1 MIQFAINKAYFLQAL
16 HTTRRAISSKN
27 AIPILST
34 IKIEV
39 TSDGIYLTGSN
50 GQISIENSIS
60 VSEENAGLLIT
71 QPGSILLEANF
82 FINVVSSLPDVTL
95 TFEEIIAAS
104 RCRRD
109 WLLELIAED
118 IISID
123 GAPEKSTFSGFH
135 LARIRRAQRLS
146 RDFEA
151 GIPALG
157 LIMRL
162 LDEVEELRKI
172 QRPLVLLEEE

>member
-1 MIQFAINKAYFLQAL
+1 MIQ
-16 HTTRRAISSKN
+16 SSD
-27 AIPILST
+27 IT
-34 IKIEV
+34 
-39 TSDGIYLTGSN
+39 LT
-50 GQISIENSIS
+50 
-60 VSEENAGLLIT
+60 LKK
-71 QPGSILLEANF
+71 
-82 FINVVSSLPDVTL
+82 SLPP
-95 TFEEIIAAS
+95 AAAVAIGCWNYS
-104 RCRRD
+104 RRHHQHR
-109 WLLELIAED
+109 WRAR
-118 IISID
+118 
-123 GAPEKSTFSGFH
+123 KSTFSGFH

>member
-39 TSDGIYLTGSN
+39 TKDGIYLTGSN

-71 QPGSILLEANF
+71 QPGSIL
-82 FINVVSSLPDVTL
+82 
-95 TFEEIIAAS
+95 
-104 RCRRD
+104 
-109 WLLELIAED
+109 W
-118 IISID
+118 
-123 GAPEKSTFSGFH
+123 KQTFS
-135 LARIRRAQRLS
+135 LMLS
-146 RDFEA
+146 QA
-151 GIPALG
+151 CLMLP
-157 LIMRL
+157 L
-162 LDEVEELRKI
+162 LLKKSNNTKFY
-172 QRPLVLLEEE
+172 